1 MNLNEIIRM
10 ARNKFINWCQIRITL
25 EQRQFILAHEE
36 DYNNLNNNSYWQ
48 RKMTP
53 EEWEAKRHPNRSAG
67 WIARRVENERDALRY
82 ALFDIILGENNYV
95 KDSRWYNKGSCHNC
109 GADQELQSAF
119 MNDMTNCLK
128 SKSEKDSEF
137 LTELTPE
144 EYEIARQECWDVVTS
159 QYEPIAYRDREIT
172 TWSQRSNPWGGA
184 VFPYGL
190 CRYCYERTKNRMRDI
205 LTSVFS

>member
-82 ALFDIILGENNYV
+82 A
-95 KDSRWYNKGSCHNC
+95 
-109 GADQELQSAF
+109 
-119 MNDMTNCLK
+119 
-128 SKSEKDSEF
+128 
-137 LTELTPE
+137 
-144 EYEIARQECWDVVTS
+144 
-159 QYEPIAYRDREIT
+159 
-172 TWSQRSNPWGGA
+172 
-184 VFPYGL
+184 
-190 CRYCYERTKNRMRDI
+190 
-205 LTSVFS
+205 